1 MGSIIQLTE
10 VARPTLFT
18 EAEVSNKP
26 KGVLKRVIGC
36 IADWKPNRNGRVY
49 PRELWEKA
57 INSEYVQ
64 EMINNKIM
72 MGELDHP
79 EERVELEIKEISHCI
94 NKIWIDDQKEEV
106 WGELDILDTPN
117 GQIVSKLLDY
127 GSKIG
132 VSSRGAGSVLSDN
145 TVDPDEYKLFT
156 FDIVARPSVAA
167 ARPAI
172 VEAEELM
179 KNKKSLTESEVAN
192 ILSSYRRL
200 DEKVEETKNSF
211 KYICESEERAFNTN
225 VIERLKKLDAKI
237 NE

>member
-1 MGSIIQLTE
+1 MGNIIQLTE
-10 VARPTLFT
+10 VARPTLFK
-18 EAEVSNKP
+18 EAEIKEKP

-36 IADWKPNRNGRVY
+36 IADWKPNRNGRIY

-64 EMINNKIM
+64 EMIKNKIM

-127 GSKIG
+127 GSRIG

-172 VEAEELM
+172 VEAEELI
-179 KNKKSLTESEVAN
+179 KNKKSLTESEVAS
-192 ILSSYRRL
+192 IISSYRKLNER
-200 DEKVEETKNSF
+200 VEEAKTNF
-211 KYICESEERAFNTN
+211 VYITESEEKVFKTNT
-225 VIERLKKLDAKI
+225 IDKLKELDI
-237 NE
+237 NINK

>member
-1 MGSIIQLTE
+1 MGNIIQLTE
-10 VARPTLFT
+10 VARPTLFKET
-18 EAEVSNKP
+18 EAKDKP

-36 IADWKPNRNGRVY
+36 IADWKPNRNGRIY

-57 INSEYVQ
+57 INSEYVK
-64 EMINNKIM
+64 EMIENKIM

-94 NKIWIDDQKEEV
+94 NRIWIDDQKEEV

-172 VEAEELM
+172 VESEKAIPEV
-179 KNKKSLTESEVAN
+179 KKLTEAEVATIISN
-192 ILSSYRRL
+192 YRKL
-200 DEKVEETKNSF
+200 DEKVEEAKNTF
-211 KYICESEERAFNTN
+211 TYITESEERLFRTNTL
-225 VIERLKKLDAKI
+225 EKLKTLDKEI
-237 NE
+237 NK

>member
-1 MGSIIQLTE
+1 MGNIIQLTE
-10 VARPTLFT
+10 VARPTLFK
-18 EAEVSNKP
+18 EAEIKEKP

-36 IADWKPNRNGRVY
+36 IADWKPNRNGRIY

-172 VEAEELM
+172 VESEKPISEV
-179 KNKKSLTESEVAN
+179 KKLTEAEVAT
-192 ILSSYRRL
+192 ILSNYRKL
-200 DEKVEETKNSF
+200 DEKVEEAKNIF
-211 KYICESEERAFNTN
+211 TYITESEEKTFKTN
-225 VIERLKKLDAKI
+225 VINKLKDLDKKI